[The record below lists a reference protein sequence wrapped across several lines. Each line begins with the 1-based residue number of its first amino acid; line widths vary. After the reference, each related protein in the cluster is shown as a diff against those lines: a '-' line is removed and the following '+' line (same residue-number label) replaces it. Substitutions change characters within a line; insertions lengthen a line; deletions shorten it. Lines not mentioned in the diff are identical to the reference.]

1 MKGMQIARRWLL
13 ALTALGI
20 ASAAGAATLSGSAS
34 YRERMALPP
43 GAVFEATLE
52 DVSRADAPA
61 TVIGR
66 ARLEPAGNPPFLFT
80 IEYDDAKLQAGHRYN
95 LRATVKNDGQLLFT
109 TDRSY
114 PVLQGKGDA
123 PVQMLLRRTGDG
135 AAASGTALGSLPAS
149 FEGTLP
155 CADCSGTRWHLDLL
169 SDHSY
174 RLRIAY
180 DGKADA
186 RPFDEIGTWTLSQ
199 PPTILRLTTGQS
211 EPQAFA
217 LKADGALTKL
227 DRKGKPIA
235 STLNYSLKRLP
246 TYAPIEPKLTM
257 SGLYRYMA
265 DAATIQLCTTGQT
278 LPVASEGDN
287 AALER
292 AYGDARSAPGAPL
305 LVSFEGRIAERPPM
319 EGSGTRATVVVD
331 QFHQVVPGAGCET
344 APKTAP
350 AATAA
355 ALQETYWKLT
365 QLGNAAVTASE
376 HQREAHLILHKDN
389 TRLSGSGGCNRL
401 LGGYTLEGDRLSFGN
416 VGSTMMACVDGMEQE
431 QRFLAALKDATRWRI
446 TGQQLTLLDASG
458 TPVARFEAV
467 ALR

>member
-1 MKGMQIARRWLL
+1 MKGMQIARCGLL
-13 ALTALGI
+13 ALAALGLAGA
-20 ASAAGAATLSGSAS
+20 ASAATISGSAS

-66 ARLEPAGNPPFLFT
+66 TRLDPAGNPPFQFA
-80 IEYDDAKLQAGHRYN
+80 IEYDAAVVQAGHRYT
-95 LRATVKNDGQLLFT
+95 LRATVKHNGQLLFT

-114 PVLQGKGDA
+114 PVLQGKDDA
-123 PVQMLLRRTGDG
+123 PVQMLLRRSGDG
-135 AAASGTALGSLPAS
+135 AAASRTALGGLPAS

-169 SDHSY
+169 ADHSY
-174 RLRIAY
+174 RLRVAY
-180 DGKADA
+180 EGKST

-199 PPTILRLTTGQS
+199 APTILRLTTGQS

-217 LKADGALTKL
+217 LKGDGLLTKL

-246 TYAPIEPKLTM
+246 AYAPIEPQLTLT
-257 SGLYRYMA
+257 GLYRHMA

-278 LPVASEGDN
+278 LPVATEGDN

-292 AYGDARSAPGAPL
+292 AYGEMRTNPGAPL
-305 LVSFEGRIAERPPM
+305 LVSLDGRIAERAPM

-331 QFHQVVPGAGCET
+331 QFHQAMPGAGCET
-344 APKTAP
+344 APKATP
-350 AATAA
+350 TAA
-355 ALQETYWKLT
+355 SPLQETYWKLT
-365 QLGNAAVTASE
+365 RLGDAAVTTSE
-376 HQREAHLILHKDN
+376 QQREAHFVLHRDN
-389 TRLSGSGGCNRL
+389 ARVSGSGGCNRL
-401 LGGYTLEGDRLSFGN
+401 LGGYTLDGDRLSFGN
-416 VGSTMMACVDGMEQE
+416 LGSTMMACVDGMEQE
-431 QRFLAALKDATRWRI
+431 QRFLATLKLVARWQVS
-446 TGQQLTLLDASG
+446 GQQLTLLDAAG
-458 TPVARFEAV
+458 KPLARFEAV

>member
-1 MKGMQIARRWLL
+1 MTGMQIARRWMFAL
-13 ALTALGI
+13 AALGL
-20 ASAAGAATLSGSAS
+20 ASAAGAATISGSAS

-66 ARLEPAGNPPFLFT
+66 ARLDPAGSPPFMFT
-80 IEYDDAKLQAGHRYN
+80 IEYDGAAIQAGHRYS
-95 LRATVKNDGQLLFT
+95 LRASVKNDGQLLFT

-114 PVLQGKGDA
+114 PVLQGKGEA

-135 AAASGTALGSLPAS
+135 AAASRTALGSLPAS

-155 CADCSGTRWHLDLL
+155 CADCSGTRWHLDVLA
-169 SDHSY
+169 DHSY

-180 DGKADA
+180 EGKPSEQ
-186 RPFDEIGTWTLSQ
+186 PFDEIGTWTLSQ
-199 PPTILRLTTGQS
+199 APTILRLTTGQS

-217 LKADGALTKL
+217 LKGDGLLTKL

-246 TYAPIEPKLTM
+246 AYAPIEPHLTLT
-257 SGLYRYMA
+257 GLYRYMA

-278 LPVASEGDN
+278 LPVATEGDN

-292 AYGDARSAPGAPL
+292 AYGEARTSPGAPM
-305 LVSFEGRIAERPPM
+305 LVSLDGRIAERPPM
-319 EGSGTRATVVVD
+319 EGTGTRATVVVD
-331 QFHQVVPGAGCET
+331 QFHQVMPGAGCET
-344 APKTAP
+344 AQRPPAP
-350 AATAA
+350 VAT

-365 QLGNAAVTASE
+365 RLGEAAVVASE
-376 HQREAHLILHKDN
+376 RQREAHLILHKDN
-389 TRLSGSGGCNRL
+389 QRVSGSSGCNRL
-401 LGGYTLEGDRLSFGN
+401 LGGYTLDGEQLSFGN
-416 VGSTMMACVDGMEQE
+416 MGSTMMACVEGMEQE
-431 QRFLAALKDATRWRI
+431 QRFLAALQQVARWQI
-446 TGQQLTLLDASG
+446 KQGQLTLLDASG
-458 TPVARFEAV
+458 KPLARFEAV